1 MAEIVRFYLEQYRF
15 MGIGDYLGLPREQ
28 IEAGARTASA
38 GDKEED
44 LRVTESHLLEPGP
57 VPTTPVTVVVPCFN
71 EELILP
77 YLANTLRSVKRDLSP
92 HYSLRFIFV
101 DDGSSDGTW
110 ASLEE
115 LFGHVPNCLLLR
127 HSENQG
133 VAAAI
138 LTGMRSA
145 DTNVV
150 CSIDCDC
157 TYDPHQLRRLI
168 PLLTDEVDMVTASP
182 YHEEGEARNVPAW
195 RLFLSKSL
203 SRLYRLVLHHSL
215 ATYTSCFRVYRRS
228 SVSDLQIRNGGFLGV
243 AEMIGRLDLQGGAI
257 VECPA
262 VLEVRLLG
270 RSKMKTLNTIV
281 GHLAL
286 LARLG
291 KTRLTSSHTEPL
303 VNPRMAPDGTMSGPS
318 QPITDSE
325 HRDRTSG

>member
-1 MAEIVRFYLEQYRF
+1 
-15 MGIGDYLGLPREQ
+15 
-28 IEAGARTASA
+28 
-38 GDKEED
+38 
-44 LRVTESHLLEPGP
+44 
-57 VPTTPVTVVVPCFN
+57 
-71 EELILP
+71 
-77 YLANTLRSVKRDLSP
+77 
-92 HYSLRFIFV
+92 
-101 DDGSSDGTW
+101 
-110 ASLEE
+110 
-115 LFGHVPNCLLLR
+115 
-127 HSENQG
+127 
-133 VAAAI
+133 
-138 LTGMRSA
+138 MRSA

-168 PLLTDEVDMVTASP
+168 PLLTDEVD
-182 YHEEGEARNVPAW
+182 
-195 RLFLSKSL
+195 SKSL